1 MVPSAAAIRC
11 STSRADIAQSQ
22 ESPMHRR
29 TSSGSRGLSIVVLLA
44 FLTALLPV
52 AGVAPAAAQS
62 DLSCEPLPKATP
74 ADAIP
79 ADIEIPAFDVPADA
93 VDVTIG
99 YTPISIYAP
108 MFIAFE
114 KGYFAEEGL
123 NVTLEALPGGSDMVV
138 HTSTGEFDA
147 GIGGIGP
154 AYWNAEAQGL
164 PVTIIAPGHME
175 GSPVATPL
183 MISKEACESG
193 AITRV
198 SDLEGK
204 KVAVNA
210 PGATELWLD
219 TALRT
224 DGLTIE
230 DIDLQYMPFPDAVA
244 ALDSGAIDASMVGEP
259 LATQAEN
266 DGIAVRL
273 APDFD
278 VQDYQVTAIFASDAF
293 LSENPG
299 AATGLVAAY
308 LRASRDLAEN
318 FNDPINLAIIEK
330 YTSVPPALIAESV
343 KPVYQVDG
351 QIDLESLGIL
361 QDFFRDR
368 DLLEYDENIDPAS
381 MVDTQYVDGALERLG
396 DG

>member
-1 MVPSAAAIRC
+1 M
-11 STSRADIAQSQ
+11 SRRSGTG
-22 ESPMHRR
+22 SPNV
-29 TSSGSRGLSIVVLLA
+29 SL
-44 FLTALLPV
+44 ALLV
-52 AGVAPAAAQS
+52 AALAMLLPAMAASPAAAQ
-62 DLSCEPLPKATP
+62 DTLSCEPIPKATP
-74 ADAIP
+74 SAPIP
-79 ADIEIPAFDVPADA
+79 TDIEIPSFQTPEDA
-93 VDVTIG
+93 IDVTIG

-108 MFIAFE
+108 MFVAYE

-123 NVTLEALPGGSDMVV
+123 NVSLEALPGGSDMVV
-138 HTSTGEFDA
+138 HTATGEFDA

-154 AYWNAEAQGL
+154 AYWNAAAQDL

-183 MISKEACESG
+183 MISKKACESG
-193 AITRV
+193 EITRI

-230 DIDLQYMPFPDAVA
+230 DIDLQYMAFPDAVA
-244 ALDSGAIDASMVGEP
+244 ALDSGAIAASMVGEP
-259 LATQAEN
+259 LATKAEN
-266 DGIAVRL
+266 DGIAVRI
-273 APDFD
+273 ASDFD
-278 VQDYQVTAIFASDAF
+278 VQSFQVTAIFASDQF
-293 LSENPG
+293 LSDNPE

-308 LRASRDLAEN
+308 LRASRDLTDD
-318 FNDPINLAIIEK
+318 FNDLVNLAIIQK
-330 YTSVPPALIAESV
+330 YTDVPPELIANSI

-351 QIDLESLGIL
+351 QIDLDSLALL

-368 DLLEYDENIDPAS
+368 DLLEYDENLDPAA
-381 MVDTQYVDGALERLG
+381 MVDTQFVDGALEQLG
-396 DG
+396 GGQG